1 MQNISFAFPAWY
13 LILCALAGLGVAIL
27 LYYRSASFADQPS
40 WRSLLMGLLRW
51 LGFSLIAA
59 LLLSPLLRYLQTDQ
73 QEPVVVLLQDVS
85 ESVGLSTDT
94 SAYRQ
99 LFSDFRRSVSS
110 DYQVVSY
117 AFADRLEETEEMN
130 FDQKRTNLS
139 EALDEISDLY
149 ANQNV
154 GAVILATDGI
164 YNEGANPVY
173 RPLQLQAPIYTIGL
187 GDTTRRRDLLIKQVY
202 HNRIAYLND
211 AFSIQIDLAARNA
224 SGSRTRLTVSRVSE
238 SGRQELHEENIDID
252 DNDFFNTREII
263 IEADRAGVQRYRIS
277 LSGIGDEVSTSN
289 NSRDI
294 FVDVLDAR
302 QKILLL
308 ADAPHPDL
316 SAMKQALIGGNN
328 NEVEVQY
335 AEAFSGSAS
344 DYDLLVLHQL
354 PNARFPL
361 NEVLGQAKQAAQ
373 PIWFIAGAGADFNA
387 LGRSQN
393 LLSVVPNGSTPNEVS
408 ALVAT
413 DFSLFNLSEELRR
426 SLSQFPPV
434 EAAFGDF
441 SPGPGA
447 SVLLRQ
453 RIGRVDTDY
462 PLLVV
467 GEEQGARRAVLA
479 GTGIWRW
486 RLFDFLETEDHQR
499 FDELV
504 SQVTQYLSVTDD
516 KRRFRVNQPTN
527 LFDEN
532 ETITFDAEL
541 YNANYELINEPD
553 VTITVTRTGDDG
565 RDYNYTFSRVGN
577 AYRLDAGILPAG
589 NYRYRAETNTGTET
603 LDFNG
608 QFSIRPVEVE
618 RYALEADHGMLRL
631 LSERYGGEFLLPEQ
645 LADLPQKLEDR
656 GTVKPVQYN
665 TVTTRSVVN
674 LKWIFF
680 LLLAILTGEWVLR
693 RYFGAY

>member
-13 LILCALAGLGVAIL
+13 LLLCALAGLGVALL
-27 LYYRSASFADQPS
+27 LYYRSNTFAEQPS
-40 WRSLLMGLLRW
+40 WRSLLMGILRW

-59 LLLSPLLRYLQTDQ
+59 LLLSPLLRYLQTDE

-94 SAYRQ
+94 TTYRQ
-99 LFSDFRRSVSS
+99 LFSDFRRSISQ
-110 DYQVVSY
+110 DYRVVSY
-117 AFADRLEETEEMN
+117 TFADRIEESEDLT

-173 RPLQLQAPIYTIGL
+173 RPIQLQAPIYTIGL

-224 SGSRTRLTVSRVSE
+224 AGSRTRLSVSRVGE
-238 SGRQELHEENIDID
+238 TGRQELHTENIEID
-252 DNDFFNTREII
+252 DNDFFNTREVI

-308 ADAPHPDL
+308 ASAPHPDL
-316 SAMKQALIGGNN
+316 SAMKQALLGGNN
-328 NEVEVQY
+328 NEVEVVY
-335 AEAFSGSAS
+335 AEAFDGTAT
-344 DYDLLVLHQL
+344 DYDLVVLHQL

-361 NEVLGQAKQAAQ
+361 NGLIGQANQAAQ
-373 PIWFIAGAGADFNA
+373 PIWFVAGANSDYNI
-387 LGRSQN
+387 LGRSQS
-393 LLSVVPNGSTPNEVS
+393 LLSVSPNVNTANEVS
-408 ALVAT
+408 PLVST
-413 DFSLFNLSEELRR
+413 DFSLFNISDELRR

-434 EAAFGDF
+434 ETAFGEF
-441 SPGPGA
+441 QAGPGA
-447 SVLLRQ
+447 NTLLRQ
-453 RIGRVDTDY
+453 RIGRVDTEY

-486 RLFDFLETEDHQR
+486 RLFDYLENEDHLR
-499 FDELV
+499 FDELI

-532 ETITFDAEL
+532 EPITFDAEL
-541 YNANYELINEPD
+541 YNANYELVNEPD
-553 VTITVTRTGDDG
+553 VTITVSRTGEG
-565 RDYNYTFSRVGN
+565 GSDYNYTFSRVGN

-589 NYRYRAETNTGTET
+589 NYRYRAEVNTGTEA
-603 LDFNG
+603 LDYNG

-631 LSERYGGEFLLPEQ
+631 LSERYGGDFLLPNALPE
-645 LADLPQKLEDR
+645 LPQQLEAR
-656 GTVKPVQYN
+656 GTVKPVQYS

-680 LLLAILTGEWVLR
+680 LLLGILTGEWVLR